1 MYKAN
6 YIIRVTVIFYSNCIW
21 KLVTIYNIK
30 IYNISKFCMGHKSSC
45 VLFTEVK
52 AVQLLPFSP
61 LHILKKTEPTADL
74 VSENTCG
81 MRN

>member
-1 MYKAN
+1 MY
-6 YIIRVTVIFYSNCIW
+6 I
-21 KLVTIYNIK
+21 
-30 IYNISKFCMGHKSSC
+30 ISKFCKGHKSSR

-74 VSENTCG
+74 VSENICG
-81 MRN
+81 IRN

>member
-1 MYKAN
+1 MY
-6 YIIRVTVIFYSNCIW
+6 I
-21 KLVTIYNIK
+21 
-30 IYNISKFCMGHKSSC
+30 ISKFCKGHKSSC

-52 AVQLLPFSP
+52 AGQLLPFSP

>member
-1 MYKAN
+1 MKM
-6 YIIRVTVIFYSNCIW
+6 
-21 KLVTIYNIK
+21 
-30 IYNISKFCMGHKSSC
+30 YNISKFCKGHKSSC